1 MVSFASLIMKN
12 IIARALWFR
21 FPVKLICF
29 IAFGS
34 TSSACCLPKSVGI
47 IRQGF

>member
-1 MVSFASLIMKN
+1 MKN

-34 TSSACCLPKSVGI
+34 TSGACYLPKSVGI
-47 IRQGF
+47 IR